1 MNVQSVNSDLKML
14 LFMLWFFLCLDSVAV
29 AAPPPLPPGSG
40 NCTDVSSTGFTVSYK
55 PWPIESSAAYVGLF
69 RNGNTPLSQPSAL
82 LMAVRSEASH
92 VPILGNGVGAVAS
105 AHGLLVPA
113 TTYTIRWR
121 FRPVLN
127 DTTINLG
134 FGWGAWGAPFNC
146 TTLNATMT
154 AGASSPSDAYAVSK
168 LPRSSSTR
176 APLAVGATNVD
187 KGVAS
192 ARSAISARPARSTAG
207 ATAKAIRLYR
217 SSEFTL
223 DDVDFLSNHSS
234 ADERGEVR
242 FVSPAMPARADSMR
256 II

>member
-1 MNVQSVNSDLKML
+1 ML
-14 LFMLWFFLCLDSVAV
+14 LFMLSFFLSVDSVAV
-29 AAPPPLPPGSG
+29 AAPPPLPPGRG

-55 PWPIESSAAYVGLF
+55 PWPVESSAAYVGLF

-105 AHGLLVPA
+105 AHGLLAPA

-127 DTTINLG
+127 DTTINFG

-154 AGASSPSDAYAVSK
+154 AGASSSSDAHAVSK
-168 LPRSSSTR
+168 LPAKRSSSTR
-176 APLAVGATNVD
+176 APLTVGATNVD

-192 ARSAISARPARSTAG
+192 ARSAISARSARSTAG
-207 ATAKAIRLYR
+207 ATAKTIRLYR

-242 FVSPAMPARADSMR
+242 FVSPAMPASTR
-256 II
+256 

>member
-1 MNVQSVNSDLKML
+1 
-14 LFMLWFFLCLDSVAV
+14 MLWFFLCLDSVAV
-29 AAPPPLPPGSG
+29 AAPPPLPPGRG

-55 PWPIESSAAYVGLF
+55 PWPVESSAAYVGLF

-105 AHGLLVPA
+105 AHGLLAPA

-127 DTTINLG
+127 DTTINFG
-134 FGWGAWGAPFNC
+134 FGWGAWGAPLNC

-154 AGASSPSDAYAVSK
+154 AGASSSSEASAASKNDVALPSK
-168 LPRSSSTR
+168 HSSSTR

-187 KGVAS
+187 KDVAS
-192 ARSAISARPARSTAG
+192 ARSAIAAPARSTAG
-207 ATAKAIRLYR
+207 ATAKTIRLYR

-242 FVSPAMPARADSMR
+242 FVSPAMPASTR
-256 II
+256 